1 MLERTAK
8 PPFWICGGQMRLY
21 PELHLSD
28 PKMRIDLKNGDST
41 QFLSGMRITKK
52 GEYALRTLIQLG
64 IAGKQ
69 GRDVVSV
76 SDLAQSENL
85 PYKFIE
91 NILQEL
97 RKDGYVESKRGK
109 DGGCRLAK
117 PMKEITIGEVVRL
130 IDGRLAPIGCASE
143 TDYEKCTCPDETHCG
158 LRMLMIDV
166 RNAIA
171 RILDRYTLDDV
182 VSVTLRKMERDGV
195 ELPYESEPEKETRS
209 RKGRRVIKPSRV
221 KHADPLDGFLALVTT
236 QAAKAA
242 QRL

>member
-1 MLERTAK
+1 
-8 PPFWICGGQMRLY
+8 
-21 PELHLSD
+21 
-28 PKMRIDLKNGDST
+28 
-41 QFLSGMRITKK
+41 MRITKK

-64 IAGKQ
+64 IASKL

-76 SDLAQSENL
+76 TDLASSENL

-109 DGGCRLAK
+109 EGGCRLAK
-117 PMKEITIGEVVRL
+117 PMKDITIGEVVRL

-171 RILDRYTLDDV
+171 RILDRYTLEDV
-182 VSVTLRKMERDGV
+182 VSVTMRKMERDGIGM
-195 ELPYESEPEKETRS
+195 PYAAEAADDKPRRLKRVTRP
-209 RKGRRVIKPSRV
+209 VQV
-221 KHADPLDGFLALVTT
+221 KHADPLDGFLALAGISKSTRT
-236 QAAKAA
+236 
-242 QRL
+242 R

>member
-1 MLERTAK
+1 
-8 PPFWICGGQMRLY
+8 MRL
-21 PELHLSD
+21 
-28 PKMRIDLKNGDST
+28 
-41 QFLSGMRITKK
+41 TKK

-64 IAGKQ
+64 IAERL

-76 SDLAQSENL
+76 SDLAESENL

-143 TDYEKCTCPDETHCG
+143 TDYEKCTCPDEVHCG

-171 RILDRYTLDDV
+171 QILDRYTLDDV
-182 VSVTLRKMERDGV
+182 VSVTIRKMERDGV
-195 ELPYESEPEKETRS
+195 EHPYQVESAKTLR
-209 RKGRRVIKPSRV
+209 RDDARRVTRPQRV
-221 KHADPLDGFLALVTT
+221 KHANPLDGFLALVAPQLTNT
-236 QAAKAA
+236 S
-242 QRL
+242 RRP